1 MVKQSANGPSES
13 LIKFYTSL
21 LKQRPDSEMAI
32 KWCQKHNL
40 IEKKKETVKLLSKLK
55 I

>member
-1 MVKQSANGPSES
+1 MVKKSEKEPSES
-13 LIKFYTSL
+13 LIKFYTSI

-40 IEKKKETVKLLSKLK
+40 IEKKKQAVKLLSKLK

>member
-1 MVKQSANGPSES
+1 MVKKSANGPSES

-40 IEKKKETVKLLSKLK
+40 IEKKKEIVKLFSKLK
-55 I
+55 V

>member
-1 MVKQSANGPSES
+1 MVKTSIRPSES

-21 LKQRPDSEMAI
+21 LKQRPNSEMAI

-40 IEKKKETVKLLSKLK
+40 IIQNNKLCYILKKMK

>member
-1 MVKQSANGPSES
+1 MVKKTNEPSES

-40 IEKKKETVKLLSKLK
+40 IEKKKDMVKLISKLK

>member
-1 MVKQSANGPSES
+1 MVKKSANGPSES

-40 IEKKKETVKLLSKLK
+40 IEKKKDMVKLFRKLK
-55 I
+55 V